1 MSPEEPPEAVLAI
14 GRMVP
19 PLAVWCHLWP
29 VFCIAEGVTSN
40 NFSTNDLSTKEK
52 ALCWLTAGFF
62 ITLLVPRAPVIN
74 NLFTG
79 ALFLFSWFYSGNPGG
94 PGSGW
99 ANRVADKWRVL
110 GQRKEV
116 VFMLLFYLLHIV
128 SALLS
133 HNRQE
138 AFRMLELRLPL
149 LVFPLSFGLLNV
161 QKAITQGNAA
171 RFSDRSNDGP
181 SDNEPPARSG
191 IRTAVKDRII
201 QAYGAAVSLGAL
213 VCTIY
218 AGIRY
223 GRTGDGVYLYN
234 DSLTEVLDIQS
245 SYYALM
251 VLLAVAGFI
260 YLLGKGY
267 FSGRRGIY
275 VRGGIVLLLIFHFM
289 LASRI
294 SITILYTG
302 LLIVL
307 GAYIRRTGFEKNVP
321 RPPEES
327 NVCPSDN
334 EPPVR
339 SVVRHRK
346 RALALWLVLGLVAA
360 LGLCMKLLPKT
371 MNRFRE
377 LEYPSYSFTRVAPES
392 HYNGTLT
399 PDQWNGANIRLAIW
413 KCGWEVAQKHWL
425 TGVQLGDKQDS
436 LMGKYK
442 ENGFTFA
449 LERNRNMHNN
459 YLDTFCAFGAVGI
472 VLFLLGYLVI
482 PLWKAVRAR
491 DMLGLAL
498 LLAMGVS
505 MAVESYFDR
514 SLGCLVIGFFFS
526 FIAATREPRAVT

>member
-1 MSPEEPPEAVLAI
+1 MT
-14 GRMVP
+14 
-19 PLAVWCHLWP
+19 
-29 VFCIAEGVTSN
+29 FN
-40 NFSTNDLSTKEK
+40 NFSTNDFSTKEK
-52 ALCWLTAGFF
+52 TLYWLTAGFF
-62 ITLLVPRAPVIN
+62 ITLLVPGAPVIN
-74 NLFTG
+74 NIFIGGLFVH
-79 ALFLFSWFYSGNPGG
+79 SWFYNKPAERMQNLRG
-94 PGSGW
+94 
-99 ANRVADKWRVL
+99 
-110 GQRKEV
+110 RKEI

-138 AFRMLELRLPL
+138 AFKMLVLRLPL
-149 LVFPLSFGLLNV
+149 LVFPLSFGLLFV
-161 QKAITQGNAA
+161 
-171 RFSDRSNDGP
+171 
-181 SDNEPPARSG
+181 
-191 IRTAVKDRII
+191 RTAVKDRII

-223 GRTGDGVYLYN
+223 ARTGDGVYLYN

-267 FSGRRGIY
+267 FPGRRGIY
-275 VRGGIVLLLIFHFM
+275 MRGGIVLLLIFHFM

-307 GAYIRRTGFEKNVP
+307 GAY
-321 RPPEES
+321 
-327 NVCPSDN
+327 
-334 EPPVR
+334 
-339 SVVRHRK
+339 VVRHRK

-442 ENGFTFA
+442 ENGFAFA

-459 YLDTFCAFGAVGI
+459 YLDIFCAFGAVGI

-482 PLWKAVRAR
+482 PLWKAVRTR

-514 SLGCLVIGFFFS
+514 SLGCLVMGFFFS
-526 FIAATREPRAVT
+526 FIAATRESRAVT

>member
-1 MSPEEPPEAVLAI
+1 MT
-14 GRMVP
+14 
-19 PLAVWCHLWP
+19 
-29 VFCIAEGVTSN
+29 FN
-40 NFSTNDLSTKEK
+40 NFSTNDFSTKEK
-52 ALCWLTAGFF
+52 TLYWLTAGFF
-62 ITLLVPRAPVIN
+62 ITLLLPGAPVIN
-74 NLFTG
+74 NIFVAG
-79 ALFLFSWFYSGNPGG
+79 VFVYAWFYNKPTE
-94 PGSGW
+94 
-99 ANRVADKWRVL
+99 KWRIL
-110 GQRKEV
+110 GQRKEI

-133 HNRQE
+133 NNREE
-138 AFRMLELRLPL
+138 AFRLLVLRLPL
-149 LVFPLSFGLLNV
+149 LVFPLSFGLLFV
-161 QKAITQGNAA
+161 
-171 RFSDRSNDGP
+171 
-181 SDNEPPARSG
+181 
-191 IRTAVKDRII
+191 RTAVKDRII

-213 VCTIY
+213 ICTLY

-223 GRTGDGVYLYN
+223 ARTGDGVYLYN

-267 FSGRRGIY
+267 FSGKKGIY

-294 SITILYTG
+294 SITILYRG

-307 GAYIRRTGFEKNVP
+307 GAY
-321 RPPEES
+321 
-327 NVCPSDN
+327 
-334 EPPVR
+334 
-339 SVVRHRK
+339 VVRHRK

-413 KCGWEVAQKHWL
+413 KCGWEVASRHWL

-436 LMGKYK
+436 LMGMYK
-442 ENGFTFA
+442 KNGFTFA
-449 LERNRNMHNN
+449 LERKRNFHNN
-459 YLDTFCAFGAVGI
+459 YLDIFCAFGAVGI

-482 PLWKAVRAR
+482 PLWKAVRTR

-514 SLGCLVIGFFFS
+514 SLGCLVMGFFFS

>member
-1 MSPEEPPEAVLAI
+1 
-14 GRMVP
+14 
-19 PLAVWCHLWP
+19 
-29 VFCIAEGVTSN
+29 VTFQ
-40 NFSTNDLSTKEK
+40 NFSTKEK
-52 ALCWLTAGFF
+52 ILYWLTAGFF
-62 ITLLVPRAPVIN
+62 ITLLLPGAPVIN

-79 ALFLFSWFYSGNPGG
+79 GLFLFSWFYGK
-94 PGSGW
+94 
-99 ANRVADKWRVL
+99 ARDKWRVL
-110 GQRKEV
+110 GQRKEIL
-116 VFMLLFYLLHIV
+116 FMLLFYLLHIV

-133 HNRQE
+133 HNHQE
-138 AFRMLELRLPL
+138 AFRMLVLRLPL
-149 LVFPLSFGLLNV
+149 LVFPLSLGLV
-161 QKAITQGNAA
+161 
-171 RFSDRSNDGP
+171 F
-181 SDNEPPARSG
+181 
-191 IRTAVKDRII
+191 IRPAVKDRII

-213 VCTIY
+213 ICTLY

-223 GRTGDGVYLYN
+223 ARTGDGVYLYN

-267 FSGRRGIY
+267 FSGRPGIY

-294 SITILYTG
+294 SLSILYTG

-307 GAYIRRTGFEKNVP
+307 VSY
-321 RPPEES
+321 
-327 NVCPSDN
+327 
-334 EPPVR
+334 
-339 SVVRHRK
+339 VVRHRK

-413 KCGWEVAQKHWL
+413 KCGWEVTRKHWL

-436 LMGKYK
+436 LMGMYK

-449 LERNRNMHNN
+449 LERKRNMHNN
-459 YLDTFCAFGAVGI
+459 YLDIFCAFGVVGI

-482 PLWKAVRAR
+482 PLWKAAR
-491 DMLGLAL
+491 TGDMLGLAL

-514 SLGCLVIGFFFS
+514 SLGCLLMGFFFS
-526 FIAATREPRAVT
+526 FIAASREPVT

>member
-1 MSPEEPPEAVLAI
+1 
-14 GRMVP
+14 
-19 PLAVWCHLWP
+19 
-29 VFCIAEGVTSN
+29 
-40 NFSTNDLSTKEK
+40 
-52 ALCWLTAGFF
+52 
-62 ITLLVPRAPVIN
+62 
-74 NLFTG
+74 
-79 ALFLFSWFYSGNPGG
+79 
-94 PGSGW
+94 
-99 ANRVADKWRVL
+99 
-110 GQRKEV
+110 
-116 VFMLLFYLLHIV
+116 MLLFYLLHIV

-133 HNRQE
+133 HNREE
-138 AFRMLELRLPL
+138 ASKMLVFRLPL
-149 LVFPLSFGLLNV
+149 LVFPLSFGLLFV
-161 QKAITQGNAA
+161 
-171 RFSDRSNDGP
+171 
-181 SDNEPPARSG
+181 
-191 IRTAVKDRII
+191 RTAVKDRII

-223 GRTGDGVYLYN
+223 ARTGDGVYLYN

-260 YLLGKGY
+260 YLLGKEY
-267 FSGRRGIY
+267 FPGRRGIY
-275 VRGGIVLLLIFHFM
+275 MRGGIVLLLIFHFM

-307 GAYIRRTGFEKNVP
+307 GAY
-321 RPPEES
+321 
-327 NVCPSDN
+327 
-334 EPPVR
+334 
-339 SVVRHRK
+339 VVRHRK

-449 LERNRNMHNN
+449 LERNRNMHKN
-459 YLDTFCAFGAVGI
+459 YLDIFCAFGAVGI
-472 VLFLLGYLVI
+472 VLFLLGYLII
-482 PLWKAVRAR
+482 PLWKAVRTR

-514 SLGCLVIGFFFS
+514 SLGCLVMGFFFS
-526 FIAATREPRAVT
+526 FIAATREPRGVT